1 MEDKLYILL
10 DESGKVIGQNYFAEG
25 KQPELST
32 DILPKQNY
40 IVAYFNKDTKEYYE
54 GASVEDLAEYQKT
67 LVPYEVPLWSM
78 RNVLRKKQMFD
89 DILTAINLLPEPIK
103 TDALDYLE
111 YGNYI
116 ERNSNTVLLIQQIKG
131 LNETEVDDLFI
142 EANNLKL

>member
-1 MEDKLYILL
+1 MKLIIDKNTRKVLFASMQKIELLENQMEIDFI
-10 DESGKVIGQNYFAEG
+10 
-25 KQPELST
+25 ST
-32 DILPKQNY
+32 DGL
-40 IVAYFNKDTKEYYE
+40 IVPFVDLEKMTVYE
-54 GASVEDLAEYQKT
+54 GATPEELANYKKT

-78 RNVLRKKQMFD
+78 RNVLRKNQMFD
-89 DILTAINLLPEPIK
+89 DILTAINLLPETTK